1 MKNVLELSSFEFKEL
16 CERCIKEYA
25 DSRLAITTRII
36 SEHGLPFA
44 TWISTDEMTRS
55 LAAYCMMSSDPGDT
69 AKSVIAKFLTN
80 LDFLLNTHTRILPE
94 PTHPAPG
101 VTQ

>member
-1 MKNVLELSSFEFKEL
+1 MTDPLELSSFDFKEL

-25 DSRLAITTRII
+25 ESRLEITTRII
-36 SEHGLPFA
+36 RDHGVPFA

-55 LAAYCMMSSDPGDT
+55 LAAYCMMSSDPSESARQVVG
-69 AKSVIAKFLTN
+69 KFIAS
-80 LDFLLNTHTRILPE
+80 LDYLVNKRDGESPE

>member
-1 MKNVLELSSFEFKEL
+1 MSDPLELSSFDFRQL
-16 CERCIKEYA
+16 CERCIKEYS
-25 DSRLAITTRII
+25 DSRIEITTRIALA
-36 SEHGLPFA
+36 HGIPFA

-55 LAAYCMMSSDPGDT
+55 LAAYCMMSSNPGDT